1 MGIHSGFTIP
11 FRARFGA
18 RKVKLAAFPMWYS
31 QSIAVLICWIVVAS
45 ADTGCFLTEA
55 CCPALGPNCDQTVAK
70 TTAKDRWGEEHTTA
84 AVNKGACLKRARARY
99 EFCNCTTPVAAAFKN
114 ATASGNQTWPTG
126 GAKDCASDPF
136 ACTLLP
142 SVPPPI

>member
-1 MGIHSGFTIP
+1 M
-11 FRARFGA
+11 A
-18 RKVKLAAFPMWYS
+18 
-31 QSIAVLICWIVVAS
+31 

-55 CCPALGPNCDQTVAK
+55 CCPALEPNCDQTVAK

-84 AVNKGACLKRARARY
+84 AVNIGACLKRARARY

-142 SVPPPI
+142 SVPPPIDDVDTVAPGGDVNDLQMLDSMDVLV